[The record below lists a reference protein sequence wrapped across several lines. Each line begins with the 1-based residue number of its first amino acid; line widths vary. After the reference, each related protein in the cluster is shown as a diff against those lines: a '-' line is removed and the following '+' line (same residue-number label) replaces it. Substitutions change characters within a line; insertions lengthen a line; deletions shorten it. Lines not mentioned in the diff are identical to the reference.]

1 MVISI
6 SELQRN
12 ISILKNL
19 KEPLIIVDKRTK
31 KEIAK
36 IEPIQKRSEREKLE
50 IFKQKPHIRSD
61 IYVEDIDKA
70 FEEVYIEHL
79 RKKYGLSD

>member
-19 KEPLIIVDKRTK
+19 KEPLIVVDKRTK

-36 IEPIQKRSEREKLE
+36 IEPIGKKSDKEILE
-50 IFKQKPHIRSD
+50 EIVKNIPKSD

-70 FEEVYIEHL
+70 FDEVFTQHVKE
-79 RKKYGLSD
+79 KYGVSD

>member
-19 KEPLIIVDKRTK
+19 KEPLIVVDKRTK

-36 IEPIQKRSEREKLE
+36 IEPIGQKSDREILE
-50 IFKQKPHIRSD
+50 EIVQNTPKSD
-61 IYVEDIDKA
+61 IYVEDINKA
-70 FEEVYIEHL
+70 FEEVYTEHL
-79 RKKYGLSD
+79 RKKYGVSD